1 MKWEKKI
8 LKSSLQK
15 MLKKNRN
22 EMINEKSEIFTAEN
36 DPEKHDRN
44 CKRKNEIF
52 TANGKPSRKTGMK

>member
-52 TANGKPSRKTGMK
+52 TANGKSSRKTGME